1 MKKIILSLALA
12 TAILTSA
19 FANPIEREPGF
30 AVKKSFSR
38 EFSNIKEVKWEE
50 LNTNSGVY
58 LATFSFNNEQL
69 QAFFTEEG
77 EFLGTTRQ
85 ITAAQLPIMV
95 IKELGRQYADAKVAS
110 VYEYSLTDGLAYYI
124 TVVTEKTS
132 LIVKATGA
140 GQLTVYKKQR
150 Q

>member
-1 MKKIILSLALA
+1 MKKIILSLAFA

-19 FANPIEREPGF
+19 FAAPVEREPGF
-30 AVKKSFSR
+30 AVKNSFSK
-38 EFSNIKEVKWEE
+38 EFANIKDVKWEE
-50 LNTNSGVY
+50 LNNRTGVY

-85 ITAAQLPIMV
+85 ITSAQLPIMV
-95 IKELGRQYADAKVAS
+95 IKEMGKQYPNAKVAS

-132 LIVKATGA
+132 MIVKATGA
-140 GQLTVYKKQR
+140 GELTVYKKQK

>member
-1 MKKIILSLALA
+1 MKKIILSLAFA

-19 FANPIEREPGF
+19 FAAPTDKDPGS
-30 AVKKSFSR
+30 AVRKSFSK

-50 LNTNSGVY
+50 LNTSGVF
-58 LATFSFNNEQL
+58 LATFAFNNEQL

-85 ITAAQLPIMV
+85 ISVEQLPIMV
-95 IKELGRQYADAKVAS
+95 LKEMAKQYTGARIAS
-110 VYEYSLTDGLAYYI
+110 VYEYSLTDGLSYYI
-124 TVVTEKTS
+124 TVVTEKNS
-132 LIVKATGA
+132 LIIKATGS
-140 GQLTVYKKQR
+140 GQLTVYKKQK